1 MPSLPILDHEVF
13 DRYAGLSLP
22 RHVSYP
28 MPNWWKPL
36 DADEALAIWADVA
49 SPARTRGLSL
59 YLHIPFCESMC
70 KFCGC
75 NRTIVRKNSKGAK
88 DRTRRYLDALLADV
102 CSRGRMFGRSRVV
115 HQIHWGGGTPTYLEP
130 DEIRELHGA
139 TREAFTIDPGAEI
152 SIEID
157 PRVTTRLQLETLR
170 ELGFNRISLG
180 VQDFNPKVQ
189 KHVHRIQPYAM
200 VDELV
205 RHCREVGFESV
216 NFDLIYGLPY
226 QTIESVENTVRQT
239 ITLSPDRVAFY
250 HYAQIPEKIANQ
262 RGIHHNA
269 MPDSQT
275 KLVMFLSAVVLFEA
289 AGYEFVGLDH
299 FAKSDE
305 ILTRAVENHTVH
317 RTFQGMTTGAALDLI
332 GMGASSIST
341 LHEIG
346 FLHNIRNP
354 DEYADAIESGTEV
367 SQRGMRL
374 SHDDVIRQTLI
385 NDLYSHGA
393 IVPGDLE
400 AQFDIVF
407 CEYFADEI
415 ERLRTLE
422 ADGLIEIDDQ
432 LNIQLAFP
440 LGRVLMRNVAAV
452 FDAYLSGDAFRTGE
466 LHLYS
471 VNA

>member
-1 MPSLPILDHEVF
+1 L
-13 DRYAGLSLP
+13 
-22 RHVSYP
+22 
-28 MPNWWKPL
+28 
-36 DADEALAIWADVA
+36 ALYV
-49 SPARTRGLSL
+49 
-59 YLHIPFCESMC
+59 HIPFCERLC
-70 KFCGC
+70 KFCAC
-75 NRTIVRKNSKGAK
+75 NREILSRKVGGAAE
-88 DRTRRYLDALLADV
+88 RVERYLSALAHDLRTLAGSIDSDRPLRQV
-102 CSRGRMFGRSRVV
+102 
-115 HQIHWGGGTPTYLEP
+115 HWGGGSPTYL
-130 DEIRELHGA
+130 
-139 TREAFTIDPGAEI
+139 TAEQI
-152 SIEID
+152 ERIHAIIVETFNLADDAEVAMEID
-157 PRVTTRLQLETLR
+157 PRGVSPDKLAALR
-170 ELGFNRISLG
+170 RMGFNRVSMG
-180 VQDFNPKVQ
+180 VQDFDARTQ
-189 KHVHRIQPYAM
+189 EHVHRVQPVEM
-200 VDELV
+200 V
-205 RHCREVGFESV
+205 REVVDTCRDLAFDSV
-216 NFDLIYGLPY
+216 NFDLIYGMPY
-226 QTIESVENTVRQT
+226 QTPDT
-239 ITLSPDRVAFY
+239 IRHTIQQCIALAPDRIAYY

-262 RGIHHNA
+262 RGIHHDA